1 MHCACMH
8 NGTHPECLLTTLDH
22 SMPQFSQLFV
32 DDCDQGTATVWAGRI
47 YVAAA
52 CWPSHGGTARGACCV
67 LAFTWWHC
75 ARCMLRA
82 GLHMVALR
90 GVHAA
95 CWPSARGT
103 CCVLAFTWWHCAGYM
118 LRAGL
123 LREVHAA
130 CWPSHGGTARGTCCV
145 LAFTRWHCARYMLR
159 AGLHM
164 VALREVRAACWPS
177 HGGTARGT
185 CCVLAFTWWHCARYM
200 LCRNLHNTLWN
211 VCADFHVMYIH
222 VMCIHV
228 THEISEEK
236 NRRHTSFVCVR
247 FSKGGGG

>member
-8 NGTHPECLLTTLDH
+8 NGSHPECVLTTLDH

-52 CWPSHGGTARGACCV
+52 CWPSHGGTARGTCCV

-90 GVHAA
+90 GVHAV
-95 CWPSARGT
+95 CWPSHSGTARGT
-103 CCVLAFTWWHCAGYM
+103 CCVLAFTWWHCARYM

-123 LREVHAA
+123 HMVALREVHAA

-145 LAFTRWHCARYMLR
+145 LAFT
-159 AGLHM
+159 
-164 VALREVRAACWPS
+164 
-177 HGGTARGT
+177 
-185 CCVLAFTWWHCARYM
+185 
-200 LCRNLHNTLWN
+200 
-211 VCADFHVMYIH
+211 
-222 VMCIHV
+222 
-228 THEISEEK
+228 
-236 NRRHTSFVCVR
+236 
-247 FSKGGGG
+247 